1 MCACGLTPARRPFS
15 RAEWIEEHASVGA
28 PLANFAP
35 NHLETYRDP
44 QVPPPLPPGPGA
56 AKSKS
61 LTLRSFTSAALD
73 AVQERYILIY
83 DGSVYVD
90 PRPTTS
96 SSLETKRKSLT
107 RHKTPLMYTLN
118 LLLSNE
124 PYIPVNLN
132 LQQ

>member
-1 MCACGLTPARRPFS
+1 MWTNPARRPFS
-15 RAEWIEEHASVGA
+15 HAAEWIEEHASVGA
-28 PLANFAP
+28 PLANFNP

-61 LTLRSFTSAALD
+61 LTLRSLTSSAALD

-90 PRPTTS
+90 PRHTTS

-118 LLLSNE
+118 LWLSNE
-124 PYIPVNLN
+124 PYIPVNLC
-132 LQQ
+132 LQQL